1 MAPED
6 SDGLDNYEVPSRT
19 VAAGET
25 QSQRIRRILVY
36 AGTRSA
42 STSDGSM
49 ERLGTVLTAAGR
61 RSGRLTSSTATGG
74 GIANDDAETQAIV
87 LHNLQVERTVVER
100 LRAALPPP
108 ARLGD
113 DFPETG
119 GEALPG
125 AEVEVDYI
133 EPLARF
139 DTTTETVNDDSGA
152 VGGTTQGTVEGAPT
166 LEVLGSTAGHDGA
179 PRTELNLPALCP
191 NSDRCHQVANLAGG
205 LEHCCER
212 CFRTNAVE
220 HSGDCRWWRT
230 AAEPWPSLET
240 TLNDITPAPMD
251 F

>member
-1 MAPED
+1 M
-6 SDGLDNYEVPSRT
+6 
-19 VAAGET
+19 AGE
-25 QSQRIRRILVY
+25 
-36 AGTRSA
+36 
-42 STSDGSM
+42 
-49 ERLGTVLTAAGR
+49 
-61 RSGRLTSSTATGG
+61 
-74 GIANDDAETQAIV
+74 DAEPQAIV

-108 ARLGD
+108 TLGD

-125 AEVEVDYI
+125 AEYEVDYV
-133 EPLARF
+133 EPAQF
-139 DTTTETVNDDSGA
+139 DATTETINDDSGA
-152 VGGTTQGTVEGAPT
+152 VDDTQGTVEGAPT

-179 PRTELNLPALCP
+179 ASHTELNLPTLCP
-191 NSDRCHQVANLAGG
+191 NSDRCYQVSNLAGG

-220 HSGDCRWWRT
+220 HSGDCRWWRNT
-230 AAEPWPSLET
+230 SMEPWPSLEN